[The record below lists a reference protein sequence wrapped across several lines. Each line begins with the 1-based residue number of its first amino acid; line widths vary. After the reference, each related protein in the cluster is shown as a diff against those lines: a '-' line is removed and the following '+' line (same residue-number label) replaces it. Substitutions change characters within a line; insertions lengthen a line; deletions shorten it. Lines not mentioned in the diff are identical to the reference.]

1 MRFGNIYSLTIT
13 LCCSILTDGF
23 RTFLSFRV
31 VSVGFVK
38 LRTSQY
44 LATEA
49 LALDTIDILCCVA
62 EVCTCITNQFG
73 LLDLVVSQCLRPPLC
88 TWNNLQTWRGSFTL
102 CIVERIYCNV
112 ICKIVITSYL
122 ILDLI
127 WIPDLCRNMPCKLF
141 IYVCYT
147 FIYF

>member
-23 RTFLSFRV
+23 RPFLSFRV

-62 EVCTCITNQFG
+62 EVCTCITNQSWLPEF
-73 LLDLVVSQCLRPPLC
+73 VVFQTWRAPLC
-88 TWNNLQTWRGSFTL
+88 FWNNLQTWRGSFTL
-102 CIVERIYCNV
+102 CVVERIYCNV
-112 ICKIVITSYL
+112 ICKTATTSYL

-127 WIPDLCRNMPCKLF
+127 WIPDLCLE
-141 IYVCYT
+141 YAL
-147 FIYF
+147 